1 MRRLASTA
9 AVVAL
14 VVLPS
19 AAQGDQPPGLDISA
33 GGFSS
38 DLNAQDGRLVWKV
51 SARAGSSRLMT
62 AVNGQAFKLPVEPLS
77 AGFIDVALGRDAQGR
92 VVATYARCDRPR
104 PGEPPENCGPYAFTF
119 TDANSAAGEERLLP
133 YALRNVAEFGV
144 AIDGN
149 VLVLGRR
156 FAGRRGDARLRQYLY
171 AGRADGSTRLHRL
184 PTGPQRTDRAGVGS
198 LDIEDGRVVFE
209 WQNRFVRFDTLGAR
223 QRVLAQGDMVG
234 FALDGPVVYITSGY
248 LGEGPNLSGSMTR
261 DDLSSGARTSSLGTE
276 LLDFAVDDGR
286 FFVPEGRRIRE
297 VSPPPTFEP

>member
-9 AVVAL
+9 AVLAL

-19 AAQGDQPPGLDISA
+19 AAQAEQPPGLDIPA

-38 DLNAQDGRLVWKV
+38 DMNAQDGRLVWKV

-62 AVNGQAFKLPVEPLS
+62 AANGQAFELPVKPLP

-104 PGEPPENCGPYAFTF
+104 TGQPPENCDPYAYTF
-119 TDANSAAGEERLLP
+119 TDPDSAAGQERRLP

-149 VLVLGRR
+149 FMVLGRR
-156 FAGRRGDARLRQYLY
+156 FAGRRGDARLREYLY
-171 AGRADGSTRLHRL
+171 AGRADGSTKLHRL
-184 PTGPQRTDRAGVGS
+184 PTGPQRTDRDGAGP
-198 LDIEDGRVVFE
+198 LDIEGGRVVFV
-209 WQNRFVRFDTLGAR
+209 WNRSVRFDTLGAR
-223 QRVLAQGDMVG
+223 QRVLAQGDLVG

-248 LGEGPNLSGSMTR
+248 LGEGPNLSGNMTR
-261 DDLSSGARTSSLGTE
+261 EDLSSGAMASSPGTE

-286 FFVPEGRRIRE
+286 FFLPDGRRIRE